1 MKELARRSLPLRLAC
16 MALVI
21 GGVFLLDEERF
32 NIYAKVAMTVVIL
45 VTAYRKGAFKR
56 RMD

>member
-16 MALVI
+16 MAIVI
-21 GGVFLLDEERF
+21 GAVFLLDEERF
-32 NIYAKVAMTVVIL
+32 NIYAKVAMTVAIL
-45 VTAYRKGAFKR
+45 VTAYRKGAFKS

>member
-1 MKELARRSLPLRLAC
+1 
-16 MALVI
+16 MAIVI
-21 GGVFLLDEERF
+21 GAVFLLDEERF
-32 NIYAKVAMTVVIL
+32 SIYAKIAITVVIL